1 MYTGA
6 IQYTTQHPLPNPPQ
20 PQRPGHAAAADPM
33 PPPPGLAL
41 IFACIFC
48 IFSHVLAPKG
58 TTNELYDSYQFEDV
72 SHGGFLLLL
81 LPQLSQLPQV
91 PQLPQLPQLP
101 QPHPAT
107 LTVAM

>member
-1 MYTGA
+1 MYTA
-6 IQYTTQHPLPNPPQ
+6 EIY
-20 PQRPGHAAAADPM
+20 R
-33 PPPPGLAL
+33 
-41 IFACIFC
+41 
-48 IFSHVLAPKG
+48 
-58 TTNELYDSYQFEDV
+58 YDSYQFEDV

-81 LPQLSQLPQV
+81 LPQLPQLSQVPQV

>member
-1 MYTGA
+1 MRGIKDSPPLHLYTWRRGEGGVLTAVCMYVCMYA
-6 IQYTTQHPLPNPPQ
+6 
-20 PQRPGHAAAADPM
+20 
-33 PPPPGLAL
+33 
-41 IFACIFC
+41 
-48 IFSHVLAPKG
+48 
-58 TTNELYDSYQFEDV
+58 YQFEDV

-81 LPQLSQLPQV
+81 LPQLPQLSQLPQV